1 MVKPQQPGCRVSMK
15 IFVSTWHGNVR
26 RKIKTDS
33 LDSSHSRYYKYG
45 ALNEIQATVLFFHL
59 LEWNGINFN
68 IRMARVRKSL
78 ARQAF
83 DFIPHDNGHGCIYD
97 YLTHQISRRRS
108 QFLVTAV
115 MGCAPFE
122 FIPCPGMSYLS
133 WSGHLVAEDGTHEN
147 FKEGSLC

>member
-1 MVKPQQPGCRVSMK
+1 MK

-45 ALNEIQATVLFFHL
+45 ALSEIQATVLFFHL

-83 DFIPHDNGHGCIYD
+83 DFIP
-97 YLTHQISRRRS
+97 
-108 QFLVTAV
+108 
-115 MGCAPFE
+115 
-122 FIPCPGMSYLS
+122 CPGMSYLS
-133 WSGHLVAEDGTHEN
+133 WSGHLVAEDGTDEN